1 MLFTLRDLALLLAV
15 RSLASRGEKVE
26 FCSLPFRVFT
36 LLVCLFITGGSWRQ
50 WLMRTTLKQVTCS
63 YVEQGHK
70 AIPTGSGSKR
80 STQTLPC
87 FQQLR
92 SRLEQRFQE
101 KAP

>member
-1 MLFTLRDLALLLAV
+1 
-15 RSLASRGEKVE
+15 
-26 FCSLPFRVFT
+26 
-36 LLVCLFITGGSWRQ
+36 
-50 WLMRTTLKQVTCS
+50 MRTTLKQVTCS
-63 YVEQGHK
+63 YVEQGHN